1 MKQFEKTIYVSHKYG
16 GDKNNLKE
24 VEEIIR
30 TQQKRHPNYMFISPL
45 HMFGFLYNDMSYEDG
60 LELCLYQ
67 LAECD
72 EIWVT
77 GEKWYDSTGVI
88 KEIECANAHKIDI
101 LFVKNAEDNPHKVEG
116 YDYVKGLIDGIKANK
131 VDNDEAS
138 ITTAPIIHKYDNV
151 CENTKSAYINEDNII
166 RTYIVYNVV
175 DPLVRNFTNICG
187 VEIHAKCP
195 FCKLVNVITLKD
207 GVPSRVPCDGC
218 HNLLDFS
225 HLTYGD
231 ILRKNG

>member
-1 MKQFEKTIYVSHKYG
+1 M
-16 GDKNNLKE
+16 
-24 VEEIIR
+24 
-30 TQQKRHPNYMFISPL
+30 
-45 HMFGFLYNDMSYEDG
+45 
-60 LELCLYQ
+60 
-67 LAECD
+67 
-72 EIWVT
+72 
-77 GEKWYDSTGVI
+77 
-88 KEIECANAHKIDI
+88 
-101 LFVKNAEDNPHKVEG
+101 
-116 YDYVKGLIDGIKANK
+116 IDGIKANK

-138 ITTAPIIHKYDNV
+138 MTTAPIIHKYDNV

-166 RTYIVYNVV
+166 RTYIAYNVA
-175 DPLVRNFTNICG
+175 DPLVRNFTNICD

-231 ILRKNG
+231 ILRKNGWLIGFSRNSWRKCLIIGIKTSWHLYWVIEARVVMEDIDIDLEKSFTESEE